1 MHLSFWNTDPVNG
14 AYHRAKFPHNLH
26 RTILLNL
33 KRSELAKLGEDFV
46 SKSAELAGWT
56 ITHRSLRRT
65 GFELDLVAL
74 REAAVRVIEVK
85 TIRNRQQDPDLE
97 LTAQWLNQRKV
108 QAMRRGCQFVLHRS
122 KGAGFSFDSLSCEL
136 ITANF
141 RTDGSI
147 ILYRW
152 PNACEL
158 HDL

>member
-14 AYHRAKFPHNLH
+14 AYHRATFSHSLQPSVLM
-26 RTILLNL
+26 NL
-33 KRSELAKLGEDFV
+33 KRLELARLGEDFV
-46 SKSAELAGWT
+46 GKSAELAGWT

-74 REAAVRVIEVK
+74 REGAVRVLEVK

-108 QAMRRGCQFVLHRS
+108 QAMRRGCQFVLQS
-122 KGAGFSFDSLSCEL
+122 LKGEGFSFDSLSCEL

-141 RTDGSI
+141 RIDGSVT
-147 ILYRW
+147 LYRW

-158 HDL
+158 SDL

>member
-14 AYHRAKFPHNLH
+14 AYHRATFSHSLQPSVLM
-26 RTILLNL
+26 NL
-33 KRSELAKLGEDFV
+33 KRLELARLGEDFV
-46 SKSAELAGWT
+46 GKSAELAGWT
-56 ITHRSLRRT
+56 LTHRSLRRT

-74 REAAVRVIEVK
+74 REGAVRVLEVK

-108 QAMRRGCQFVLHRS
+108 QAMRRGCQFVLQS
-122 KGAGFSFDSLSCEL
+122 LKGEGFSFDSLSCEL

-141 RTDGSI
+141 RTDGSVT
-147 ILYRW
+147 LYRW

-158 HDL
+158 SDL